1 MLKKLNIQ
9 NYAIIETLELELE
22 GRLNI
27 LTGETGAGKSI
38 LMGALSLILGDRADT
53 SVLLNRDKKSVVE
66 GTFLLSKNS
75 KTKAILLNLDLDAEE
90 ELVIRRE
97 MAASGKTRAFVN
109 DTPVNLE
116 QLREVSHS
124 LVDLHRQFDTLE
136 LGEQDFQREILDAL
150 ANNQSLLE
158 VYRMAFSGWQSARK
172 KLIDLQSQK
181 QQFTREYDYNKFLHD
196 ELEEAAFK
204 ENELEEA
211 EEELKLL
218 GNAEGIRSA
227 LSKSNYL
234 LSEGEEPVL
243 NGLKSI
249 SSALA
254 PFASLKPSLPELLQ
268 RLDSTYIELKDLALE
283 FSSMAESVMA
293 DPERMDWLNQRL
305 ALGYKLLKKHGVKS
319 TAELLNLKNDLASK
333 LQTVLELDDTIA
345 LLQKQEAAQEEML
358 LKLASQL
365 SLSRKNV
372 VPDFEAQ
379 VNRLLAQVGMPNA
392 HIQVLVSA
400 QNPSLNGAD
409 NVDLLFDANKSGR
422 FEPIRKVA
430 SGGELSRLMLC
441 IKSLVAA
448 SLDLPTLIFDE
459 IDTGISGEA
468 ARQVGI
474 ILKNLA
480 AQRQVICITHQ
491 PQIAGRADAHYFVYK
506 AEGNVGI
513 TTGIRKLV
521 KQERIEAIARMLGGD
536 PPTSA
541 ALENAREMVNA

>member
-53 SVLLNRDKKSVVE
+53 SVLLNREKKSVVE
-66 GTFLLSKNS
+66 GTFQLSKNS
-75 KTKAILLNLDLDAEE
+75 KTKAILLKLDLDAEE

-116 QLREVSHS
+116 QLREVSQS

-136 LGEQDFQREILDAL
+136 LGEQDFQREIVDAL

-158 VYRMAFSGWQSARK
+158 EYRMAFSSWQSARK

-196 ELEEAAFK
+196 ELYDAAFK

-254 PFASLKPSLPELLQ
+254 PFASLKPSLPELLK

-293 DPERMDWLNQRL
+293 DPERMEWLNQRL
-305 ALGYKLLKKHGVKS
+305 ALGYKLQKKHGVKS

-358 LKLASQL
+358 LKHASQL

-372 VPDFEAQ
+372 VPNFESQ

-400 QNPSLNGAD
+400 QNPSINGAD
-409 NVDLLFDANKSGR
+409 NIDLLFDANKSGR

-506 AEGNVGI
+506 AEGNAGI

-536 PPTSA
+536 PPTPA

>member
-124 LVDLHRQFDTLE
+124 LVDLHRQFDTLD